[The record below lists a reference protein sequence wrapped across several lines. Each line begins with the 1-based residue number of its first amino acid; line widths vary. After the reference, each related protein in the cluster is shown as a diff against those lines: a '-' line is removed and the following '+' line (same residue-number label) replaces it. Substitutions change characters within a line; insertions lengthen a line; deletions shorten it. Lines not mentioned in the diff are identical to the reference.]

1 MQPVSCSG
9 CQALQ
14 RRLHDLQTE
23 NERLRRQLDEA
34 TRARKRQ
41 AAPFAKGQPADQP
54 KKPGRKPGKD
64 YGTKAHRQPPVP
76 FRTGWMSAYFAEVS
90 WTPTSSRLPHGRVKS
105 MLTHPR
111 TASYRVGR

>member
-1 MQPVSCSG
+1 MQPVPCAG

-14 RRLHDLQTE
+14 RHLHDLQAE

-54 KKPGRKPGKD
+54 KKPGRKPGPMLLDAKVVD
-64 YGTKAHRQPPVP
+64 TEPSWWLEEA
-76 FRTGWMSAYFAEVS
+76 FRG
-90 WTPTSSRLPHGRVKS
+90 H
-105 MLTHPR
+105 
-111 TASYRVGR
+111 